1 MLDNDDY
8 RWRETYFVYFDV
20 HRRPTL
26 AQLQTALKTVNKR
39 FQFDHP
45 AADAAGHVES
55 LTVVSPADYAAL
67 DISYLEGD
75 EVEEQGAI
83 LADEMKSGVTDREE
97 RRQIE
102 RITRSTARFDI
113 MHFEQVIDGD
123 EGDEMFDP
131 SALLL
136 VIEALTELTGG
147 IGIDPQSGTLV
158 G

>member
-1 MLDNDDY
+1 MIDDDDY
-8 RWRETYFVYFDV
+8 RWRETYFVYFDA

-26 AQLQTALKTVNKR
+26 AQLQAALKAVNKR
-39 FQFDHP
+39 FQFSHP
-45 AADAAGHVES
+45 ATDDGGHVES

-75 EVEEQGAI
+75 EAEEQGAI
-83 LADEMKSGVTDREE
+83 LADEMKSGITDRDE
-97 RRQIE
+97 RRKVE
-102 RITRSTARFDI
+102 RIARSTARFDI

-136 VIEALTELTGG
+136 VIEALSELTGG
-147 IGIDPQSGTLV
+147 VGVDPQSGTLV

>member
-1 MLDNDDY
+1 
-8 RWRETYFVYFDV
+8 
-20 HRRPTL
+20 
-26 AQLQTALKTVNKR
+26 
-39 FQFDHP
+39 
-45 AADAAGHVES
+45 
-55 LTVVSPADYAAL
+55 
-67 DISYLEGD
+67 
-75 EVEEQGAI
+75 
-83 LADEMKSGVTDREE
+83 
-97 RRQIE
+97 
-102 RITRSTARFDI
+102 